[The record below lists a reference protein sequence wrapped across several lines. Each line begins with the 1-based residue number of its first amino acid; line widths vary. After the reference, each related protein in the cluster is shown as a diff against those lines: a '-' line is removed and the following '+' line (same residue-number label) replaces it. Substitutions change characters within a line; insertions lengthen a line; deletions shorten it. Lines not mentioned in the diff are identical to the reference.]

1 MEEKE
6 KKPERRSVPEKGLKR
21 NKTTISLKR
30 NKMDKGEKTEIDRK
44 PRKSVAVKKSD
55 GDKKNKTNGRNNI
68 RTEGNEKKENLKKNT
83 SRKEL
88 SKSTAKTLTK

>member
-21 NKTTISLKR
+21 NKTTINFKR

-55 GDKKNKTNGRNNI
+55 GDKKK
-68 RTEGNEKKENLKKNT
+68 
-83 SRKEL
+83 
-88 SKSTAKTLTK
+88 